1 MKTNTWNTYH
11 ITEGAP
17 SIKSNKI
24 SIFSCMNK
32 EIENIIELPKDVPQL
47 KVNIPWEAEY
57 NISVTYNDISTI
69 LTKLQELYDNIF
81 VITDTNVWALYK
93 DELQIMF
100 SPQENKAIQ
109 WEQME
114 AGEINKNISTWQI
127 LINSILNKWAT
138 RNSLVVAFWWWVVW
152 DISGYVAASANRWID
167 FLQIPTT
174 LLSIFDASVWG
185 KTWVDCEAGKNKIW
199 AFHNP
204 ISVLVNPHFLST
216 LNEVDILGWWVEWII
231 KHWVISSEQDF
242 HSFIKEWEQIFQD
255 IWSEKIW
262 DILVKSI
269 GVKAWV
275 VSRDYLEKWE
285 RAVLN
290 YWHTFWHALEVLFH
304 PPLNHWVSVWYGIIF
319 SNILSTQLGIASD
332 NFSQTVNQEL
342 IKKLRKQKLD
352 SNILKNSDEV
362 ISKLVDK
369 ITKDKKNIW
378 DDINFILPSNF
389 WSFTKVS
396 VPQET
401 IKKTF
406 TIFYKLLKDEN
417 LLIK

>member
-216 LNEVDILGWWVEWII
+216 LNEVDILWWWV
-231 KHWVISSEQDF
+231 
-242 HSFIKEWEQIFQD
+242 
-255 IWSEKIW
+255 
-262 DILVKSI
+262 
-269 GVKAWV
+269 
-275 VSRDYLEKWE
+275 
-285 RAVLN
+285 
-290 YWHTFWHALEVLFH
+290 
-304 PPLNHWVSVWYGIIF
+304 
-319 SNILSTQLGIASD
+319 
-332 NFSQTVNQEL
+332 
-342 IKKLRKQKLD
+342 
-352 SNILKNSDEV
+352 
-362 ISKLVDK
+362 
-369 ITKDKKNIW
+369 
-378 DDINFILPSNF
+378 
-389 WSFTKVS
+389 
-396 VPQET
+396 
-401 IKKTF
+401 
-406 TIFYKLLKDEN
+406 
-417 LLIK
+417 